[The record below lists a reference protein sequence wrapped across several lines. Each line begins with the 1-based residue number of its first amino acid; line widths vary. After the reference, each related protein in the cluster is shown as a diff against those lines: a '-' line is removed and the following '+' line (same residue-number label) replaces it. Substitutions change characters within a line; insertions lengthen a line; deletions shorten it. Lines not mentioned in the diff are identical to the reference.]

1 MTGGARQ
8 PGLVAASRRRTAG
21 LLAALAAATLTAAT
35 LAGCGQAGQ
44 HDSPSAA
51 SAVLLPEHIVNA
63 PKNLLAAAP
72 PQAGG
77 SMWMLAGPPS
87 AGLFQFS
94 VATGHAS
101 GSVSV
106 SSSARSVAQSGT
118 GMIGLATGTRRSGA
132 LELLRGTT
140 PRPVRTVALPAPA
153 RQVVAG
159 GASFYVLTAWPGA
172 ASVTIVAARTGAI
185 TGTVPVPADTVSVA
199 VTPQGRPA
207 DIYVLERT
215 GLVDEIATA
224 SGHIDDSFRVG
235 TAGRALAL
243 SPDGDTLYVLKGTA
257 AVSNVAVVSVATES
271 VRRVLP
277 APSHCHGLLVS
288 ADGGQLYEVVGTASY
303 GNIQVFAV

>member
-1 MTGGARQ
+1 MTGGAAR
-8 PGLVAASRRRTAG
+8 PGPAAASRRRAAWLPG
-21 LLAALAAATLTAAT
+21 ALAAVALILA

-44 HDSPSAA
+44 HDPPSAA
-51 SAVLLPEHIVNA
+51 SAVLLPGHIVNA
-63 PKNLLAAAP
+63 PTNLLAVAP

-77 SMWMLAGPPS
+77 SMWMLAGKPS
-87 AGLFQFS
+87 TGLFRFS
-94 VATGHAS
+94 LATGRAT

-106 SSSARSVAQSGT
+106 SGAARSVAQSRSGV
-118 GMIGLATGTRRSGA
+118 IGLATGTRRSGA
-132 LELLRGTT
+132 LELLSGTT
-140 PRPVRTVALPAPA
+140 PRPVRTVPLPAPA
-153 RQVVAG
+153 RQVVAS
-159 GASFYVLTAWPGA
+159 GASFYVLTAWPDS
-172 ASVTIVAARTGAI
+172 ASLTIVTARTGAV
-185 TGTVPVPADTVSVA
+185 TGTVPVPKDTVSVA
-199 VTPQGRPA
+199 VTSQGRPA

-215 GLVDEIATA
+215 GLVDEVATA